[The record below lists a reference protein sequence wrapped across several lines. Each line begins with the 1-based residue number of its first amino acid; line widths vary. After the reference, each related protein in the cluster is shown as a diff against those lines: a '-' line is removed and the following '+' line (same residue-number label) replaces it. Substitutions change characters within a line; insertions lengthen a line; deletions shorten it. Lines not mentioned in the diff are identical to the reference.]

1 MKLALQNQLAISNQL
16 QQENEKAIAVSAS
29 KRAER
34 NTDELN
40 RSIPNLADFISNYSL
55 RNHSLFVNKDKSVN
69 ILIKSESLLVYPV
82 DAEAFVS
89 NQVTT
94 FISDLSQ
101 NQHTNTATEKCLVI
115 IGVGLGLHLL
125 KLAEAIEPDYLVIY
139 EPEQDFL
146 KLSLYTAPWFELLTL
161 CNIKKIQIFIQH
173 GKNSQD
179 LVSDIQELKQA
190 FPSLGNLY
198 YYRHFAYPKLDKSLS
213 QLGVIQTI
221 PTSAYDIHP
230 YVLPLAEVSAQRSP
244 TDEIQQQIFD
254 KNLLF
259 FQERFLELF
268 IALQKNSPQLVDS
281 WQALQYNLGENSL
294 LSDCSSNS
302 IAEEKSLILK
312 DPLVY
317 GLTLSKKGS
326 DVAFLSFISKLK
338 ALIDAAITN
347 ETECNLHFTEIIL
360 LGVLNSNACLSAAKA
375 SDRLLIVEESLT
387 RFLLSCFTV
396 KWFELASTK
405 NFYFFIG
412 PNAKLEHIEA
422 SYQQGTLNFI
432 DSYVFQPYFSK
443 GHRKLNRQLLES
455 IQSTNGKSN
464 HFEARFKQLIRSYQN
479 CTAYPILCRNSVLVP
494 SMPAIVVGNGPSLEV
509 AISSLKTLRDQV
521 LLVSCGTALAT
532 LLNNNIR
539 PDYHIE
545 LEKETD
551 TLTRLK
557 KLPPAELKCISL
569 LATVEIHPA
578 IPVLFKQAL
587 LVANADNPITDLLYK
602 SHQLSAATLDYSYY
616 TVTNFAVD
624 LLLQLNFIHIYLV
637 GVDFGFATI
646 DTHHASSSNY
656 FNEQG
661 KSVYDY
667 ELQHGATFEVQ
678 ANLNGTC
685 LTVPA
690 FNAARLL
697 MEQCLAAQAGNAIVY
712 NVGDGA
718 KIEGAKALHCLPD
731 IIDNSTQL
739 AVVKLTVITPAFI
752 KTSVI
757 DKHFSLLT
765 SEDTASF
772 IDDTLVLANQ
782 FCRSLLALWSTPTQ
796 IDCAPQQTLRIL
808 AEQDQLLQALK
819 IQSRVVFELFNG
831 SCRYFSMLCHRYA
844 KCSAAST
851 LIPGFTEHWR
861 LLLQHYFTDLQQA
874 LRT

>member
-1 MKLALQNQLAISNQL
+1 MKLAIQNQLALSNQL
-16 QQENEKAIAVSAS
+16 QQQNEKVVALNAS
-29 KRAER
+29 ERSER
-34 NTDELN
+34 NLAELN
-40 RSIPNLADFISNYSL
+40 RSIPNLAKFISNYNL
-55 RNHSLFVNKDKSVN
+55 RDHSLFVTKDSAVN
-69 ILIKSESLLVYPV
+69 ILIKSLSMLVYPV
-82 DAEAFVS
+82 EVEKYVS
-89 NQVTT
+89 NQVAT
-94 FISDLSQ
+94 FHSDPY
-101 NQHTNTATEKCLVI
+101 QHQDTLNASGKCLVV
-115 IGVGLGLHLL
+115 IGIGLGLHIL
-125 KLAEAIEPDYLVIY
+125 KLTEMLAPDYLVIY
-139 EPEQDFL
+139 EPEDDFL

-161 CNIKKIQIFIQH
+161 CNIKNIQVFIQH
-173 GKNSQD
+173 GENSQD
-179 LVSDIQELKQA
+179 LASDIQELKQA

-198 YYRHFAYPKLDKSLS
+198 FYRHFAYPELDKSLS
-213 QLGVIQTI
+213 QLGVIPAI

-259 FQERFLELF
+259 FQERFPELF

-281 WQALQYNLGENSL
+281 WQALQYNLGDNSL
-294 LSDCSSNS
+294 FSDCSSYS

-326 DVAFLSFISKLK
+326 DIAFLSFISKLK

-375 SDRLLIVEESLT
+375 SDRLLIVEDSLT

-443 GHRKLNRQLLES
+443 GHRNLNRQLLES

-479 CTAYPILCRNSVLVP
+479 CTAYPILCRNSVVMP
-494 SMPAIVVGNGPSLEV
+494 SIPVIVVGNGPSLEV
-509 AISSLKTLRDQV
+509 AIASLKILRNRV

-557 KLPPAELKCISL
+557 KLPAAELKCISL

-578 IPVLFKQAL
+578 IPLLFKRAL

-602 SHQLSAATLDYSYY
+602 SHQLSAITLDYSYY

-624 LLLQLNFIHIYLV
+624 LLLQLNFSHIYLV

-656 FNEQG
+656 FNEKG
-661 KSVYDY
+661 ESVYDY

-697 MEQCLAAQAGNAIVY
+697 MEQCLAAQARNAIVY

-731 IIDNSTQL
+731 VIENSTQL
-739 AVVKLTVITPAFI
+739 AVVKPTVITPAFI
-752 KTSVI
+752 KTAVI
-757 DKHFSLLT
+757 DKHFNLLT
-765 SEDTASF
+765 SEDTTSF
-772 IDDTLVLANQ
+772 VGDTLDFANQ
-782 FCRSLLALWSTPTQ
+782 FCLALLALWSTPTPIKYELQ
-796 IDCAPQQTLRIL
+796 HTMRIL
-808 AEQDQLLQALK
+808 AEQEQLLQALK
-819 IQSRVVFELFNG
+819 IQSKVTFDFFNG

-844 KCSAAST
+844 KSSAAST
-851 LIPGFTEHWR
+851 LIPDFIEHWR
-861 LLLQHYFTDLQQA
+861 LLLQHYLTDMQQA
-874 LRT
+874 L

>member
-1 MKLALQNQLAISNQL
+1 MKLAIQNQLALSNQL
-16 QQENEKAIAVSAS
+16 QQQNEKAAALNAS
-29 KRAER
+29 ERAKRNLAEF
-34 NTDELN
+34 N
-40 RSIPNLADFISNYSL
+40 RSIPNLAKFISNYDL
-55 RNHSLFVNKDKSVN
+55 RNHSFFVTKDSAVN
-69 ILIKSESLLVYPV
+69 ILIKSESMLVYPV
-82 DAEAFVS
+82 EIEKYVS
-89 NQVTT
+89 NQVAD
-94 FISDLSQ
+94 FFSDTY
-101 NQHTNTATEKCLVI
+101 QHQDTLNASGKCLVI
-115 IGVGLGLHLL
+115 IGIGLGLHIL
-125 KLAEAIEPDYLVIY
+125 KLTEMLAPDYLVIY
-139 EPEQDFL
+139 EPEEDFL

-161 CNIKKIQIFIQH
+161 CNIKNIQVFIQH
-173 GKNSQD
+173 GENSQD
-179 LVSDIQELKQA
+179 LASDIQELKQA
-190 FPSLGNLY
+190 FPDLGNLY
-198 YYRHFAYPKLDKSLS
+198 FYRHFAYPKLDQSLS
-213 QLGVIQTI
+213 QLGVIPAI

-230 YVLPLAEVSAQRSP
+230 YVLPLTDVSAPRSHK
-244 TDEIQQQIFD
+244 DVIQQQIFD

-259 FQERFLELF
+259 FQERFPELF

-281 WQALQYNLGENSL
+281 WQALQHNLSDNSL
-294 LSDCSSNS
+294 FSDCSSNS
-302 IAEEKSLILK
+302 LAEEKFLILK

-317 GLTLSKKGS
+317 GLTLSKKGN
-326 DVAFLSFISKLK
+326 DIAFLSFISKLK
-338 ALIDAAITN
+338 ALIDAAITS
-347 ETECNLHFTEIIL
+347 ETELNLHFTEIIL

-405 NFYFFIG
+405 SFYFLIDQ
-412 PNAKLEHIEA
+412 NARLEHIEA

-464 HFEARFKQLIRSYQN
+464 HFEARFKQLIRSYRN
-479 CTAYPILCRNSVLVP
+479 CAAYPILCGNEALVQ
-494 SMPAIVVGNGPSLEV
+494 SMPAIIIGNGPSLEV
-509 AISSLKTLRDQV
+509 AIASLKILRDQV

-551 TLTRLK
+551 TLTRLN
-557 KLPPAELKCISL
+557 KLPAAELKCISL

-578 IPVLFKQAL
+578 IPVLFKRAL
-587 LVANADNPITDLLYK
+587 VVANADNPITDLLYK

-624 LLLQLNFIHIYLV
+624 LLLQLNFSHIYLV

-731 IIDNSTQL
+731 IIENSTQL
-739 AVVKLTVITPAFI
+739 AVIKPTVITPAFI

-765 SEDTASF
+765 SEDTVNF

-796 IDCAPQQTLRIL
+796 IDCEPQHTLRIL

-844 KCSAAST
+844 KSSAASK

-861 LLLQHYFTDLQQA
+861 LLLQHYFKDLQQA